1 MPSIRLL
8 NTAKKLKPE
17 SQAQLQ
23 VAGSQAAEP
32 SWSQRPAA
40 VACATHSPTPRFPQP
55 CACEHFQHRP
65 HITLTGHGHNLRGR
79 PASSKAQQLCGRRQW
94 GCTASKDC
102 WRFPSTQI
110 RHFYSHRACFRQVNG
125 AVHMACVCRNM
136 SSSSPQDPQHLFLS
150 HFTLKTDDLI

>member
-1 MPSIRLL
+1 MPSIRLEHSEEIKTRVTSPAPSCWL
-8 NTAKKLKPE
+8 ASSRTKLEPKARCSCLCHTQPNTQVPSAMCLRAFPAPAPHHINRPRAQPAG
-17 SQAQLQ
+17 QASLQ
-23 VAGSQAAEP
+23 QGT
-32 SWSQRPAA
+32 AA
-40 VACATHSPTPRFPQP
+40 VW
-55 CACEHFQHRP
+55 
-65 HITLTGHGHNLRGR
+65 
-79 PASSKAQQLCGRRQW
+79 KAAV

-102 WRFPSTQI
+102 WRFPPAQI